1 MEIFKHWMVFFLW
14 AYRQHDSFL
23 MYKLN
28 LTWVFWWKL
37 SSIFHVKVET
47 FEVNQVEDFLKKKK
61 KEKKKNRIY
70 YFWKID
76 IFKWSTGVTKL
87 KILIKIFQAWRSRN
101 VTHEF
106 YRKFEPLIFEW
117 TVTVR
122 ERQISFHS
130 VINLTLT
137 AFFFFTVFGLISLRF
152 SENQLG
158 ENFSFLFFFFFR
170 DYVWEYC

>member
-28 LTWVFWWKL
+28 LTWVFWWQL

-61 KEKKKNRIY
+61 KRKEKKKNWIY

-76 IFKWSTGVTKL
+76 SFKWSTGVTKL

-122 ERQISFHS
+122 EKQISFHS
-130 VINLTLT
+130 VINLTLS
-137 AFFFFTVFGLISLRF
+137 AFFFTVFGLISLRF
-152 SENQLG
+152 SENQ
-158 ENFSFLFFFFFR
+158 
-170 DYVWEYC
+170 